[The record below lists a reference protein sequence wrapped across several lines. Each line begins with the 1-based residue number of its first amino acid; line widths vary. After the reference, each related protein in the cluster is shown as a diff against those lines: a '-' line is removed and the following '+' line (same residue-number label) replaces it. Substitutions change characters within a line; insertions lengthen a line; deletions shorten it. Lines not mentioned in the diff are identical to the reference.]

1 MTKSER
7 LIRTTAIEK
16 SPTTSL
22 QQCQW
27 KRTWFEGTPSGFT
40 SVQRWSWLRSVD
52 GAWTQVH
59 CKDTRSSKD
68 HCAFF
73 SYWAKTGTTP
83 SILKQVKMVYVP
95 KVNKLELGAVAIK
108 ALRPTTVFS
117 TGGAFS
123 STCPFLR
130 LWILCVLLC
139 QRTFVAGDG
148 LGQKSKLQLPM
159 HFWWNLDGEL
169 L

>member
-1 MTKSER
+1 
-7 LIRTTAIEK
+7 
-16 SPTTSL
+16 
-22 QQCQW
+22 
-27 KRTWFEGTPSGFT
+27 
-40 SVQRWSWLRSVD
+40 
-52 GAWTQVH
+52 
-59 CKDTRSSKD
+59 
-68 HCAFF
+68 
-73 SYWAKTGTTP
+73 
-83 SILKQVKMVYVP
+83 MVYVP

-148 LGQKSKLQLPM
+148 LGQKSKAAIADAFLVK
-159 HFWWNLDGEL
+159 FGWGAALDFSHCFDTIDVDVL
-169 L
+169 KTRPY